1 MEDHRSALES
11 RARVLIWCFAL
22 SVALL
27 IIWFVFYLILGDWA
41 HNIHAKMFDEVS
53 RRDYEL
59 INYCGMAVVKVF
71 AFFFFLTPYLAIRL
85 VLRAKA

>member
-1 MEDHRSALES
+1 MES

-27 IIWFVFYLILGDWA
+27 IIWFVFYLLIGDWGYSV
-41 HNIHAKMFDEVS
+41 HSKMFDELT

-59 INYCGMAVVKVF
+59 INYCGMAVMKLFVF
-71 AFFFFLTPYLAIRL
+71 VVFLIPYLAIRL